1 MRSRPSISPA
11 ARSSLPKAWRSPN
24 STPYELTFCP
34 RNGRRI
40 VRALEILAQGERT
53 HGAALPDAP
62 IPWRSATVIG
72 LALARPALIALF
84 TVGWGF
90 VHPLASGQSGA
101 RAQLGRA
108 QSSALYQLAWLT
120 GTAVFGW
127 LIGLVMDAAGWGGA
141 VAGFLVLTVLGA
153 AAAWIGLETLRGRRP
168 SPPAA

>member
-1 MRSRPSISPA
+1 M
-11 ARSSLPKAWRSPN
+11 
-24 STPYELTFCP
+24 
-34 RNGRRI
+34 
-40 VRALEILAQGERT
+40 
-53 HGAALPDAP
+53 
-62 IPWRSATVIG
+62 
-72 LALARPALIALF
+72 
-84 TVGWGF
+84 
-90 VHPLASGQSGA
+90 
-101 RAQLGRA
+101 LGRA